1 MTIRLFHEGDKSQ
14 AICPHCRKRV
24 GTIFA
29 RRTVPFSDGRGT
41 VKDLLVA
48 VCDECDSVVATP
60 AQSTPA
66 IQDARKR
73 AVKPIE
79 AQLPAIYLDVLD
91 LAAYEIDRHSTTAFR
106 KVLMALYLHR
116 YASGESPAEELRE
129 ACLSSRRIYKEQRGA
144 ARRRLSLKVTLRTS
158 QDLRQL
164 AQDTGMSQSDVI
176 RAVIFRIQADVLDAP
191 RPALMREL
199 KTLSLIAT

>member
-24 GTIFA
+24 GTTFA

-91 LAAYEIDRHSTTAFR
+91 YAAYQVDLNNTTEFR
-106 KVLMALYLHR
+106 KILMALYLHR
-116 YASGESPAEELRE
+116 YATGEYPAAELRE
-129 ACLSSRRIYKEQRGA
+129 ACLGARKTYKEQRGA
-144 ARRRLSLKVTLRTS
+144 ARRRLSLKVTARTA
-158 QDLRQL
+158 QNLKQL
-164 AQDTGMSQSDVI
+164 ARDTDMSQSDVI
-176 RAVIFRIQADVLDAP
+176 RSIIYRIQADVLDA
-191 RPALMREL
+191 RKPALMREL
-199 KTLSLIAT
+199 KLFSLIA

>member
-1 MTIRLFHEGDKSQ
+1 MKARLFHEGDKSQ
-14 AICPHCRKRV
+14 AICHHCQKMV
-24 GTIFA
+24 ETTFV
-29 RRTVPFSDGRGT
+29 RRTVPFSDGKGA

-48 VCDECDSVVATP
+48 VCDVCDVVVATP

-66 IQDARKR
+66 IQDARRK
-73 AVKPIE
+73 AVKSIE

-91 LAAYEIDRHSTTAFR
+91 VAAYQVDHHSTTEFR
-106 KVLMALYLHR
+106 KILMALYLHR
-116 YASGESPAEELRE
+116 YASGEYPVAELRD
-129 ACLSSRRIYKEQRGA
+129 ACMDAREIYKEPRGV
-144 ARRRLSLKVTLRTS
+144 ARRRLSLKVTPRTS
-158 QDLRQL
+158 QDLKQL